1 MGVEVK
7 YSGPLFDGTIEDVL
21 DDFREAAERDVALV
35 GKQLVKKQL
44 HSVLKHPTG
53 HYESQIEVERVQDD
67 FMITDGNVIYGAWL
81 EGVGSRNKATRF
93 KGYAT
98 FRKVK
103 QVLEGNAGEIAEET
117 LQKYIGRMS

>member
-1 MGVEVK
+1 MGVEIK
-7 YSGPLFDGTIEDVL
+7 YSGPIFDGTIEDVL

-35 GKQLVKKQL
+35 GKQLVKEQL
-44 HSVLKHPTG
+44 RTALKHPTG
-53 HYESQIEVERVQDD
+53 HYESQIEVERVQND
-67 FMITDGNVIYGAWL
+67 FMVTDGNVIYGAWL